1 MGNGKVLNY
10 VRERSALGMGDK
22 VTAATGAIC
31 ALGLMVWSCCMI
43 AGQFADAAA
52 REKAEALEFP
62 PSPVVCFPDLEIDAA
77 GAPTGRELQGFRP
90 GSCNDP
96 AVKAKRTMAGEVWP
110 EIAYNPRQET
120 AVRMLAATMWA
131 EARGE
136 GEEAMRA
143 VGHVIVNRVG
153 QRFGADLRAVIF
165 APYQF
170 SAWNAGDPNRSLA
183 LNPDL
188 AARGRDRE
196 GWLMAQTIAR
206 EILDG
211 RSIDPTGGA
220 LFYHTPEVSPHWA
233 AYGVGARKMAGHVF
247 YADVRPKGAT

>member
-1 MGNGKVLNY
+1 MGNDTVLNY
-10 VRERSALGMGDK
+10 VRERSAASVGDK
-22 VTAATGAIC
+22 ATAATVAIC
-31 ALGLMVWSCCMI
+31 TLALLVWAGCMI
-43 AGQFADAAA
+43 GAQFADAAA
-52 REKAEALEFP
+52 REKAEELEFP
-62 PSPVVCFPDLEIDAA
+62 PAVVVCFPDLEVDET
-77 GAPTGRELQGFRP
+77 GAPTGRELQGFQP

-96 AVKAKRTMAGEVWP
+96 AMKAQHAGAGDREP
-110 EIAYNPRQET
+110 EIAYNPREES
-120 AVRMLAATMWA
+120 AVRMLAATIWA
-131 EARGE
+131 EARGK

-143 VGHVIVNRVG
+143 VGHVIVNRIG

-188 AARGRDRE
+188 AARGKDRE

-233 AYGVGARKMAGHVF
+233 AYGVRARKMAGHVF
-247 YADVRPKGAT
+247 YADVRPKGGA